1 MQLLSPPLRLDP
13 GFVIHFSKHF
23 PLMVCMKTK
32 KYSKNKANI
41 EKYEP
46 TSKRT

>member
-23 PLMVCMKTK
+23 PLMVCTKMK
-32 KYSKNKANI
+32 KYSKNKVNK
-41 EKYEP
+41 EKYNL
-46 TSKRT
+46 TRKKT